1 MFEKMLKAS
10 GVGRG
15 NRGRRRFTGESGVT
29 LIETMIAA
37 AILIIV
43 VVGLLP
49 VFVMGIETN
58 QQQGDVATRTT
69 EYAQDKME
77 SLINLSFTDGATN
90 TTVYP
95 PATAGGTGLG
105 GTLAASTSAGSIP
118 PSAAV
123 TGYVDYLDA
132 NGNLLTSSVGAYYSR
147 QWSILADS
155 TGTLKTI
162 TVVASSLQ
170 ITNVHGVYPS
180 TTLVC
185 IKSNGL

>member
-1 MFEKMLKAS
+1 MSEKIQKAIR
-10 GVGRG
+10 VGRG
-15 NRGRRRFTGESGVT
+15 NRGRRKLSGESGVT
-29 LIETMIAA
+29 LIETMIAS

-49 VFVMGIETN
+49 VFIMGIETN

-77 SLINLSFTDGATN
+77 SLINLSFADGATN

-95 PATAGGTGLG
+95 PATSGGTGLG
-105 GTLAASTSAGSIP
+105 GTMAASASVGSISTSAP
-118 PSAAV
+118 V

-132 NGNLLTSSVGAYYSR
+132 NGNLLTSSTGAYYMR
-147 QWSILADS
+147 EWTITADS

-162 TVVASSLQ
+162 TVLSSSLQ

-185 IKSNGL
+185 VKSSGL